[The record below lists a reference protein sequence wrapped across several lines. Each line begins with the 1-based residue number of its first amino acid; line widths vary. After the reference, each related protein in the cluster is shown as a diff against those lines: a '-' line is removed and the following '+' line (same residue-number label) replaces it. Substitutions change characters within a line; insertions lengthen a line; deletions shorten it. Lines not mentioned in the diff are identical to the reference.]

1 MTNEEIL
8 VASVVKN
15 WSLTMSRVRNT
26 LANLSD
32 EEFEREVAPG
42 RNRVRYLVGHLAA
55 FQDRLVE
62 LIKIGER
69 RHPELDIFI
78 DQPDRSFQDAY
89 SRAELVQIF
98 SELTDVIEDAAPS
111 LRASDW
117 LKAHAAVSEEDFA
130 REPFRNRL
138 AVLDNRMGHAALH
151 LGQIRLALARS
162 LRR

>member
-1 MTNEEIL
+1 MTSEEIL
-8 VASVVKN
+8 VATVVKN
-15 WSLTMSRVRNT
+15 WSLTMSRVKNT

-32 EEFEREVAPG
+32 EEFEREVVPG

-55 FQDRLVE
+55 FQDRLIE
-62 LIKIGER
+62 LIGLGER

-78 DQPDRSFQDAY
+78 EQPDRSFQDTF
-89 SRAELVQIF
+89 SRTELVQIF
-98 SELTDVIEDAAPS
+98 SDLTDLIEAAVPS

-130 REPFRNRL
+130 RDPFRNRL

-151 LGQIRLALARS
+151 FGQIRLALAS
-162 LRR
+162 SPRR

>member
-8 VASVVKN
+8 VATVVTN
-15 WSLTMSRVRNT
+15 WSLTMSRVRKT

-69 RHPELDIFI
+69 RHRELDIFI
-78 DQPDRSFQDAY
+78 DQPDRSFQDSF

-98 SELTDVIEDAAPS
+98 SERTDVIDATLPS
-111 LRASDW
+111 LRPSDW

-151 LGQIRLALARS
+151 IGQIRLALAPS
-162 LRR
+162 PRR